1 MPIMDG
7 PTAAKSIRELDLL
20 KVNIIGITGNVL
32 PDDIKFFKA
41 CGANDVRAKPVKIV
55 DLNMSWL
62 RFFSSHPEDSSDFC
76 GSSCTNCDIDL

>member
-7 PTAAKSIRELDLL
+7 PTAAKSIRKLGL

-32 PDDIKFFKA
+32 PDDIKCFKA

-55 DLNMSWL
+55 DLNMSWVK
-62 RFFSSHPEDSSDFC
+62 FFSSRQEDLSEFC
-76 GSSCTNCDIDL
+76 GSSRTNCGNDV